1 MSKALEKKQ
10 MGRFFTPES
19 IAEFLSQW
27 AIQSGDDKVLEPG
40 SGDGNIL
47 IPAVKRLKNLKGEK
61 GRVLGVEIDSDL
73 IQRTKSRLEKKKIPA
88 SNYELKTGD
97 FFKFCINESRWKNK
111 SYDVVVGNPPFIR
124 YQDFD
129 KEQRVRASEILENS
143 GIHPT
148 KQMNAWM
155 PFLVGSVQLL
165 RREGGRLA
173 MIIPAALM
181 QVNYAEELREFLS
194 RSFSRLTIITF
205 EKLVFDGIEEEIVLL
220 LGETDGEENVGIN
233 VVELTDSS
241 DLESYTYEVFK
252 HEDVKPLDHSTE
264 KWTMY
269 YLDNEEIELI
279 RKLRKNDQLNRVTD
293 YADVNVGVVTG
304 RNAFFV
310 LDKGQVEEYGLKE
323 YTKPIVSRSSHLGK
337 GVKFTEEI
345 YQKNKEE
352 EKRCFLLNLPGKDIS
367 EFPDKVQ
374 DYIRQGEEEG
384 YHKGYKCRI
393 RDPWYGVPTTWTP
406 DGFLLRQIHQYPKFV
421 LNETQA
427 TCTDTIHR
435 VRFKGVKNEV
445 DKFFAATH
453 NSLTWAFSEFIGRS
467 YGGGVLELEPNE
479 AEELP
484 IPTSNWKKIDLDKVN
499 EILKEQAPHEL
510 LDYTDRILLKEGLD
524 LSDKEINI
532 LRNIW
537 TKLHQRRINRK

>member
-1 MSKALEKKQ
+1 METDTEQKLR
-10 MGRFFTPES
+10 GGFYTPRP
-19 IAEFLSQW
+19 IAEFLAEW
-27 AIQSGDDKVLEPG
+27 AISSGNEKILEPG
-40 SGDGNIL
+40 CGNGNIL
-47 IPAVKRLKNLKGEK
+47 LPATKQLEENKGKITGVEFYEVEADKAEKRLLDNN
-61 GRVLGVEIDSDL
+61 IDPSL
-73 IQRTKSRLEKKKIPA
+73 FKIVRD
-88 SNYELKTGD
+88 D
-97 FFKFCINESRWKNK
+97 FFKFCINEHRWENK
-111 SYDVVVGNPPFIR
+111 SYDAVIGNPPFIR

-129 KEQRVRASEILENS
+129 KKQRVRASEILENS

-165 RREGGRLA
+165 RGEGGRLA

-205 EKLVFDGIEEEIVLL
+205 EKLVFDGIEEEVVLL
-220 LGETDGEENVGIN
+220 LGETDGEESVGIN
-233 VVELTDSS
+233 VIELKDLS
-241 DLESYTYEVFK
+241 DLESYTYEEFK
-252 HEDVKPLDHSTE
+252 HEDIKSLDHSTE

-269 YLDNEEIELI
+269 YLDNKEIELI
-279 RKLRKNDQLNRVTD
+279 RRLKKNTQLNSVGD

-310 LDKGQVEEYGLKE
+310 LDKEQVEEHGLKD
-323 YTKPIVSRSSHLGK
+323 YIKPIVSRSSHLGK
-337 GVKFTEEI
+337 GVKFAEEI
-345 YQKNKEE
+345 YKKNKEE
-352 EKRCFLLNLPGKDIS
+352 GKRCYLLNLPDKDAS
-367 EFPDKVQ
+367 EFPNKVQ
-374 DYIRQGEEEG
+374 KYIQEGENKE
-384 YHKGYKCRI
+384 YHKGYKCSI
-393 RDPWYGVPTTWTP
+393 RDPWYKVPTTWTP

-435 VRFKGVKNEV
+435 VKFKENKEEMKN
-445 DKFFAATH
+445 FFAVTH

-484 IPTSNWKKIDLDKVN
+484 IPTSNWEKISLNKVN
-499 EILKEQAPHEL
+499 QILKEKGPHGL

-524 LSDKEINI
+524 LSDKEIET

-537 TKLHQRRINRK
+537 EKLHQRRINRN